1 MNKKAK
7 IIGILIGL
15 LLLVAVGSAL
25 AKVTFNSVATSN
37 AGSTPVA
44 GDGFSLR
51 TTGLHAV
58 TEDSGFGASNG
69 TRFLTYR
76 ATAGSAE
83 TFATVSQAPFNLS
96 NIDLR
101 GSLGFGAL
109 PQWLTISG
117 LQSDNQWA
125 TAQRQVLPTS
135 FQTSELNGFSNL
147 HSVTLGSAAGV
158 SYVAGDNLVTTP
170 VPEPETYAMLLGGLG
185 LIGATLRR
193 RKNL

>member
-37 AGSTPVA
+37 ASSAPIA
-44 GDGFSLR
+44 GDGFLLK
-51 TTGLHAV
+51 TTGLRAV

-83 TFATVSQAPFNLS
+83 TFATVSQAPFIQTRFDVGGG
-96 NIDLR
+96 ID
-101 GSLGFGAL
+101 FGAL
-109 PQWLTISG
+109 PQWLNTG
-117 LQSDNQWA
+117 GQQTNNQWV
-125 TAQRQVLPTS
+125 TAQLQVLPTS
-135 FQTSELNGFSNL
+135 FQTYAPNGFTNL
-147 HSVTLGSAAGV
+147 RSVSLGSAAGV
-158 SYVAGDNLVTTP
+158 SYVPGDNLVPTP

-185 LIGATLRR
+185 LIGAMLRR

>member
-1 MNKKAK
+1 MNKRTK
-7 IIGILIGL
+7 IVGILIGL

-37 AGSTPVA
+37 AVGTPIA
-44 GDGFSLR
+44 GDGFLFK

-58 TEDSGFGASNG
+58 TDYSGFGASNG
-69 TRFLTYR
+69 TNFLVYL
-76 ATAGSAE
+76 ATPSSAE
-83 TFATVSQAPFNLS
+83 TFATVSQAPFNLTS
-96 NIDLR
+96 IDL
-101 GSLGFGAL
+101 GGWLGFGAV

-117 LQSDNQWA
+117 LQSNGQWV
-125 TAQRQVLPTS
+125 TAQLQVLPTS
-135 FQTSELNGFSNL
+135 FETYTPNGFTNL
-147 HSVTLGSAAGV
+147 RSVSLGNAAGV
-158 SYVAGDNLVTTP
+158 SYVAVDNIVAMP

>member
-7 IIGILIGL
+7 IVGILIGL

-37 AGSTPVA
+37 AGSTPIA
-44 GDGFSLR
+44 GDGFLLK

-69 TRFLTYR
+69 THSLSYR

-83 TFATVSQAPFNLS
+83 TFATVSQAPFIQTRFDVGGG
-96 NIDLR
+96 ID
-101 GSLGFGAL
+101 FGAL
-109 PQWLTISG
+109 PQWLNTG
-117 LQSDNQWA
+117 GQQSDNQWV
-125 TAQRQVLPTS
+125 TAQRQVIPTS
-135 FQTSELNGFSNL
+135 LHTSALNGFANL

-158 SYVAGDNLVTTP
+158 SYVAVDNAVAAP
-170 VPEPETYAMLLGGLG
+170 VPEPETYVMLLGGLG

>member
-25 AKVTFNSVATSN
+25 AKVTFGSTAASN
-37 AGSTPVA
+37 AGGPPIA
-44 GDGFSLR
+44 GDGILLR
-51 TTGLHAV
+51 KTGLHAG
-58 TEDSGFGASNG
+58 TDDSGFGASNG
-69 TRFLTYR
+69 THLLTYR

-83 TFATVSQAPFNLS
+83 TFATVSQASFVQTRFNGGVG
-96 NIDLR
+96 ID
-101 GSLGFGAL
+101 GTL

-125 TAQRQVLPTS
+125 TAQRQGLPTS
-135 FQTSELNGFSNL
+135 FQTSGLNGFANL
-147 HSVTLGSAAGV
+147 HSDNLGGAAGG
-158 SYVAGDNLVTTP
+158 SSVAPDILVTAP
-170 VPEPETYAMLLGGLG
+170 VPEPETYLMLLGGLG

-193 RKNL
+193 RRNL

>member
-51 TTGLHAV
+51 TTGLHTV

-69 TRFLTYR
+69 THFLTYR

-83 TFATVSQAPFNLS
+83 TFATVSQAPF
-96 NIDLR
+96 IQTRFDV
-101 GSLGFGAL
+101 GGGIVGAL

-125 TAQRQVLPTS
+125 TAQRQDLPTS
-135 FQTSELNGFSNL
+135 FQTSELNGFANL

-170 VPEPETYAMLLGGLG
+170 VPEPE
-185 LIGATLRR
+185 
-193 RKNL
+193 